1 MKSVMAIIFS
11 VLFVF
16 AVSSVSFAVEEKEAK
31 PKIPAEVTKLPGA
44 AKIRQITG
52 SVRAVNTNAMTI
64 TVTKKMKRK
73 VVEAVVTIDSK
84 TNIITGKEKR
94 TFAEVKVGD
103 KVIVKYK
110 EVNGKNIAQSI
121 TIKPAVTAPKEKK
134 IEEKKG
140 NPAEKK

>member
-16 AVSSVSFAVEEKEAK
+16 AVSSVAFAVEEKEAK

-64 TVTKKMKRK
+64 TVTKKLKRK

-94 TFAEVKVGD
+94 IFADVKVGD

-110 EVNGKNIAQSI
+110 EVNGKNVAQSI
-121 TIKPAVTAPKEKK
+121 TIKPAVTVPKEKK
-134 IEEKKG
+134 IEKKG

>member
-52 SVRAVNTNAMTI
+52 SVIAFVLTALTLPVI
-64 TVTKKMKRK
+64 CLILAAPGSLVTSAGILGLASFSSTAK
-73 VVEAVVTIDSK
+73 ETEETAK
-84 TNIITGKEKR
+84 TKSTENII
-94 TFAEVKVGD
+94 A
-103 KVIVKYK
+103 
-110 EVNGKNIAQSI
+110 I
-121 TIKPAVTAPKEKK
+121 TLFIKLTSFH
-134 IEEKKG
+134 
-140 NPAEKK
+140 

>member
-16 AVSSVSFAVEEKEAK
+16 VVSSVSFAVEEKEAK
-31 PKIPAEVTKLPGA
+31 PKIPAEVTKLPGV

-52 SVRAVNTNAMTI
+52 NVRAVNTNAMTI

-94 TFAEVKVGD
+94 TFADVKVGD

-110 EVNGKNIAQSI
+110 EVNGKNVAQSI

-134 IEEKKG
+134 IEKKG

>member
-64 TVTKKMKRK
+64 TVTKKLKRK
-73 VVEAVVTIDSK
+73 VVEAVVTIDRSEEHTSELQSRLHLVCRLLLEK
-84 TNIITGKEKR
+84 T
-94 TFAEVKVGD
+94 
-103 KVIVKYK
+103 
-110 EVNGKNIAQSI
+110 
-121 TIKPAVTAPKEKK
+121 
-134 IEEKKG
+134 
-140 NPAEKK
+140 